1 MIVASPHCQETDP
14 ALVAFADRLIRA
26 KVEDED
32 GEWWDTDSAQFKR
45 AHRAIANRI
54 RFAISG
60 VEPLFSHDEIMVSF
74 SPDLLVDGP
83 DGPYVPGYELQ
94 IDTLVPNPEISETPN
109 GSGDWFVRGFEP
121 TEDGVKACI
130 QALIERGFVWDERLQ
145 ALCEERSDQPSW
157 VTAWMKEGRPGA
169 EAAVEPYAKADREA
183 SLENLSQLRT
193 LDELERQLKQSQHL
207 ALLFM
212 PATPV
217 MKEGFWRAMGNMSKV
232 YPADLFLVPA
242 GSEVSVGF
250 SQIDGPTVERD
261 WAVTVF
267 VQGKRL
273 DGALGDMFADPYRTV
288 VEQYREPLAPPPPR
302 RNLWA
307 GK

>member
-1 MIVASPHCQETDP
+1 MSAPLSFQETDP
-14 ALVAFADRLIRA
+14 ELVAFADRLIRA
-26 KVEDED
+26 KVENED
-32 GEWWDTDSAQFKR
+32 GEWWDTDTALFKR
-45 AHRAIANRI
+45 AHRAIANRV
-54 RFAISG
+54 RFAIFG
-60 VEPLFSHDEIMVSF
+60 VEPLFTHDEIMVSF
-74 SPDLLVDGP
+74 APDLLMDAP
-83 DGPYVPGYELQ
+83 DGPYIPGYELQ
-94 IDTLVPNPEISETPN
+94 IDSLVPNPEISETPN
-109 GSGDWFVRGFEP
+109 GSGDWFVRGFESTP
-121 TEDGVKACI
+121 DGVKACI

-145 ALCEERSDQPSW
+145 AFCEERSDQPSW

-169 EAAVEPYAKADREA
+169 EAAVEPYAQADREA

-193 LDELERQLKQSQHL
+193 LDGLERQLKQSQHL

-212 PATPV
+212 PAAPV

-261 WAVTVF
+261 WAVAVF

-273 DGALGDMFADPYRTV
+273 DGALGDMFADAYRRVV
-288 VEQYREPLAPPPPR
+288 VEYQDGPTPGSSRRPPG
-302 RNLWA
+302 A
-307 GK
+307 G